1 MKLVDTHAHL
11 DSFAQNGTLDD
22 VLCEAEAAGLERV
35 ITASAKPEDWLL
47 YAKIAE
53 EHAGFV
59 SWQVGIHPE
68 DIDENS
74 DLALDALATFFAAE
88 TPPVAIGEIGLDYHF
103 LPADSSAEKIVAR
116 QKEIFRRQLLL
127 AKDMQ
132 TKVCIHARDAVDDA
146 IALMREADF
155 DFSNAV
161 FHCYAGNEAQLE
173 TLNTLGARA
182 SWTGVITYKSAEQM
196 RRCMLQ
202 QGLGKIMFETD
213 CPYLAPVP
221 MRGKQNQPAFVKH
234 TVEFA
239 AKLFGLPSEELA
251 EISTRNAVQFFYD
264 S

>member
-11 DSFAQNGTLDD
+11 DSFALNGTLDD
-22 VLCEAEAAGLERV
+22 VLREAETAGLERI

-47 YAKIAE
+47 YAKMAE
-53 EHAGFV
+53 DHAGFV
-59 SWQVGIHPE
+59 SWQIGIHPE

-74 DLALDALATFFAAE
+74 DIALDALATFFAAK

-103 LPADSSAEKIVAR
+103 LPADSSAEKIAAR

-146 IALMREADF
+146 IAVMREADF

-173 TLNTLGARA
+173 LLNALGARA

-196 RRCMLQ
+196 RRCMLR

-221 MRGKQNQPAFVKH
+221 LRGRQNRPAFVRH

-239 AKLFGLPSEELA
+239 AALFGLPAEELA
-251 EISTRNAVQFFYD
+251 ELSTRNATQFFYD